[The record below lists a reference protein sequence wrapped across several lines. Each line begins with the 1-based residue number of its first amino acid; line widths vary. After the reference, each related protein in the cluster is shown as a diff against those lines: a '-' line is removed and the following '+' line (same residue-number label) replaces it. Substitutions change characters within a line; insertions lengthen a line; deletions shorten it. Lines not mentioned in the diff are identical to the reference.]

1 MSRAQGFSGVGCS
14 PAYLRVIAVANG
26 VDTVAHALCP
36 TRAAALRRLVIADVA
51 TSCGHIAKRDC
62 GELYGHEMHSA
73 RRGRG
78 ITNPQVTHL
87 PSLQPSP
94 RLPFLCPT
102 PPRRSLEVSPASV
115 LLGVLYW
122 QPAVH

>member
-51 TSCGHIAKRDC
+51 TSCGCKAQLWRA
-62 GELYGHEMHSA
+62 LWA
-73 RRGRG
+73 
-78 ITNPQVTHL
+78 
-87 PSLQPSP
+87 
-94 RLPFLCPT
+94 
-102 PPRRSLEVSPASV
+102 
-115 LLGVLYW
+115 
-122 QPAVH
+122 